1 MRPTLNSPLRPA
13 IAALLLVLAASAS
26 IVAFEL
32 RGRVP
37 FSSDQSIIALVGL
50 NILEHGKHPV
60 FCPGSEYGGTLE
72 PHILA
77 ASFGLFG
84 PTPRVFRITLAILVV
99 GLILV
104 VWAFT
109 RRAFGELE
117 ALAAGLYLALSPSFF
132 LYKGLTSDGAYTS
145 LLLLSALS
153 LLFALRIDARVE
165 REDKATLDTLGLGV
179 LLGAAWWV
187 HPLSI
192 FLAVPIS
199 VLALTGKWRRWLA
212 PRSLGLLLAGFA
224 LGDFPWWW
232 HNARH
237 GWASLKAPELAAAT
251 AAQGVD
257 PLPERIAALFQLGW
271 NIVLGGRSTW
281 ALGPSFPGSILLAL
295 ALLAV
300 LLGVALR
307 EMARKGPTSA
317 DPGDSGSLGDP
328 GHPERRRLR
337 RRVAAMLVSILV
349 AVPILNLSI
358 ARTDFI
364 DPRYL
369 LPVYLALAPLFG
381 LAIFALRPLPLA
393 GLLAA
398 AALVLNLGSQW
409 TAPQLAGREGG
420 RFDVDGTRLVAQLQG
435 RGDDTV
441 YASYWTAYRIA
452 FLSRGKIAASPFG
465 TSTHS
470 YVRDLDLQARV
481 DASPHPRYL
490 LNGGDRRRLIEYLER
505 RGLQSRHESFAG
517 YTLFSDLDP
526 EIAKRLRVCHCIP
539 AAVSPGDIDWLEAK
553 GPERLRQN
561 EATTYKVRFRTHLLM
576 PLSNNV
582 HLSYRWRP
590 ADGSAAIEG
599 GRLLFS
605 SEAMRG
611 ATVELDLPVV
621 ANLPPGH
628 HRLVIDLVEENFD
641 WFEDLGLPPKV
652 LEVTVDP

>member
-1 MRPTLNSPLRPA
+1 M
-13 IAALLLVLAASAS
+13 LVLAASTS

-37 FSSDQSIIALVGL
+37 FSSDQSIISLIGL
-50 NILEHGKHPV
+50 DILEHGKHPV
-60 FCPGSEYGGTLE
+60 FCYGSEYGGTLE
-72 PHILA
+72 PHLLA

-84 PTPRVFRITLAILVV
+84 PTPRVFRITLAILVL
-99 GLILV
+99 GLILA

-109 RRAFGELE
+109 RRAFGERE

-165 REDKATLDTLGLGV
+165 REEKATLETLGLGV

-192 FLAVPIS
+192 FLGVPIA

-212 PRSLGLLLAGFA
+212 PRSLGLLLAGFT

-257 PLPERIAALFQLGW
+257 PLSERIAELFRLGW

-281 ALGPSFPGSILLAL
+281 ALGPTFPGSMLLAL

-307 EMARKGPTSA
+307 EIARKAPASA
-317 DPGDSGSLGDP
+317 DPRAPAAPGNLGVPGDP
-328 GHPERRRLR
+328 EKRRIR
-337 RRVAAMLVSILV
+337 RRVAAMLASILV
-349 AVPILNLSI
+349 AVPILSLSI

-381 LAIFALRPLPLA
+381 LALFALRPRALA

-398 AALVLNLGSQW
+398 AALALNLGSQW

-420 RFDVDGTRLVAQLQG
+420 RFDVDGTHLVAQLQA

-452 FLSRGKIAASPFG
+452 FLSRSKIAASPFG
-465 TSTHS
+465 TATNS
-470 YVRDLDLQARV
+470 YVRDLDLQSRV

-490 LNGGDRRRLIEYLER
+490 LNGEDRRRLIEYLER
-505 RGLQSRHESFAG
+505 RGLQSRRETFAG

-561 EATTYKVRFRTHLLM
+561 EATSYSVRFRTHLLM

-590 ADGSAAIEG
+590 ADGSASIEG
-599 GRLLFS
+599 ERLLFS
-605 SEAMRG
+605 SKAMRG
-611 ATVELDLPVV
+611 ATVELELPVV

-641 WFEDLGLPPKV
+641 WFEDLGLPPKA
-652 LEVTVDP
+652 LDVTVDP